1 MNSSI
6 KANVEGE
13 IANQKFTDKL
23 QLVLSKAGPLI
34 ALLVMIIFLSIKTNS
49 FLTVDNFINII
60 RQAASNSLVAIGMFL
75 AILTGGIDL
84 SVGATMALSMV
95 VMGLAIKAGFH
106 PLICILVCVT
116 TGCLLGLL
124 NGLALTKLKLPH
136 PFISTM
142 GTQNIYRGL
151 CLILTLGT
159 PISGMPEAIKW
170 MGSAHIGIIPVSLV
184 FVLVI
189 YALFAMFL
197 AHSPLGRR
205 IYAVGGNRET
215 ARLAGVNVDFTLCA
229 VYSLSGLM
237 CGLAGLILAG
247 RVDAVY
253 PMAGVVWESDAIA
266 AVIIGGASF
275 FGGRGTIAGTFTG
288 VILIAVLRNGLNLLR
303 ITPDW
308 QTVVLGSVI
317 ILAVFLDVVRNGD
330 FKRIKRVSA
339 GAKKAE
345 VAAT

>member
-1 MNSSI
+1 METI
-6 KANVEGE
+6 APALDAAVAGPKAADR
-13 IANQKFTDKL
+13 IRDQ
-23 QLVLSKAGPLI
+23 LSKAGPLI
-34 ALLVMIIFLSIKTNS
+34 ALLALCVFLSIRTPS

-60 RQAASNSLVAIGMFL
+60 RQAASSSLVAIGMLL

-84 SVGATMALSMV
+84 SVGSTMALSMV
-95 VMGLAIKAGFH
+95 AMGIALQAGLPPLA
-106 PLICILVCVT
+106 CILVCVA
-116 TGCLLGLL
+116 TGGALGLV

-151 CLILTLGT
+151 CLILTAGT
-159 PISGMPEAIKW
+159 PISGMPDAVKW
-170 MGSAHIGIIPVSLV
+170 MGSAHVGIVPVSLLFVIVLYVV
-184 FVLVI
+184 FGI
-189 YALFAMFL
+189 FL
-197 AHSPLGRR
+197 GHSPLGRR

-229 VYSLSGLM
+229 VYGLSGLM
-237 CGLAGLILAG
+237 CGFAGLILAG

-308 QTVVLGSVI
+308 QTVILGAVI

-330 FKRIKRVSA
+330 FKRIKRRAPAPSQ
-339 GAKKAE
+339 
-345 VAAT
+345 AAA

>member
-1 MNSSI
+1 M
-6 KANVEGE
+6 AT
-13 IANQKFTDKL
+13 IAPAPDAAVAGPQAADRIRDL
-23 QLVLSKAGPLI
+23 LSKAGPLI
-34 ALLVMIIFLSIKTNS
+34 ALLALCVFLSIRTPS

-60 RQAASNSLVAIGMFL
+60 RQAASSSLVAIGMLL

-84 SVGATMALSMV
+84 SVGSTMALSMV
-95 VMGLAIKAGFH
+95 AMGIALQAGLPPLA
-106 PLICILVCVT
+106 CILVCVA
-116 TGCLLGLL
+116 TGGALGLI

-151 CLILTLGT
+151 CLILTAGT
-159 PISGMPEAIKW
+159 PISGMPDAVKW
-170 MGSAHIGIIPVSLV
+170 MGSAHVGIVPVSLLFVIVLYVV
-184 FVLVI
+184 FGI
-189 YALFAMFL
+189 FL
-197 AHSPLGRR
+197 GHSPLGRR

-229 VYSLSGLM
+229 VYGLSGLM
-237 CGLAGLILAG
+237 CGFAGLILAG

-308 QTVVLGSVI
+308 QTVILGAVI

-330 FKRIKRVSA
+330 FKRIKRRAPAPSQ
-339 GAKKAE
+339 
-345 VAAT
+345 AAA